1 MTGADQGLVSR
12 SAVRYFQMG
21 LAHCQF
27 KTSRA
32 LLGPVAS
39 DVGDDESSTSPSPR
53 VIREQRTPVVP

>member
-1 MTGADQGLVSR
+1 MKGADQGLVSR

-21 LAHCQF
+21 LAHRQL

-39 DVGDDESSTSPSPR
+39 DVGDNESSTSPSP
-53 VIREQRTPVVP
+53 E